1 MRSHSFIVW
10 LVILGLLF
18 SLKGRVEPELAADGT
33 SNGLG
38 VMSVAEKNREA
49 FPISQPRPLGDHKDL
64 HGCIHVHAP
73 CVLSAGGLPFELS
86 FFLFTM
92 ALSSPTLSLLPIT
105 IPHPPRV

>member
-10 LVILGLLF
+10 LVVFSLLF
-18 SLKGRVEPELAADGT
+18 SLKGRVEIELDADWT

-38 VMSVAEKNREA
+38 VMSVGEKNQET
-49 FPISQPRPLGDHKDL
+49 FPISQPRPLEDHKDL

-73 CVLSAGGLPFELS
+73 CVLSAVELPFELS
-86 FFLFTM
+86 LFLFTM
-92 ALSSPTLSLLPIT
+92 VLSSPTLALLSIT